1 MKRIFAMLLALVM
14 VLSLA
19 ACAGNNGTTGANDG
33 TNGGNNNGTNGG
45 NTSNALAGTYKI
57 TVWVAEAAVDL
68 TKQQIAAFNES
79 NTDGIVIEAT
89 VEPVSEADA
98 ATNMLNDVAA
108 GADIYCFAQDQFAR
122 LVQGGALAQLGN
134 AASEIVKSGND
145 KGTVDAATAG
155 GSLYAYPL
163 TSDNGY
169 FMYYDK
175 SIIGDTNVD
184 SLEDLIAVCE
194 KNDKFFSFETNTS
207 AWYLASWFFA
217 TGCTSTWNMDNAGE
231 YTGYVDTFNSDAGLV
246 ALKGMQ
252 KLVLSKSSNS
262 SSKSDVFSANSAI
275 LISGAWE
282 YENVQKLLGDN
293 MGVADLPSFTV
304 DGKEYHLGSFSGC
317 KLLGVKP
324 QEDKV
329 KQAVLHKLAQ
339 YLTNEDCQMQ
349 RFNSLSW
356 GPSNLKAQASEA
368 VQAAPHLAALAQQN
382 QYGVPQG
389 QIHGQWW
396 NIAKVIADEVV
407 AAGANASDAD
417 LKAIL
422 TNYQGKLDAIFQMS
436 DETKNAFTVI
446 GDING
451 DGWTKDLP
459 MKAEGSVWTTEIAY
473 ELEAGNEF
481 KVRKGMSWDE
491 SYGVDGGNY
500 VVAEAGKYYIQ
511 FDASTGTITLIAA

>member
-1 MKRIFAMLLALVM
+1 MKKVLALLLALVM
-14 VLSLA
+14 VVGMV
-19 ACAGNNGTTGANDG
+19 ACGGNNTTTGGNNTTTGGNGTT
-33 TNGGNNNGTNGG
+33 NGGST
-45 NTSNALAGTYKI
+45 TSLAGTYDVTI
-57 TVWVAEAAVDL
+57 WVAEKAVDL
-68 TKQQIAAFNES
+68 TKTQIAKYNET
-79 NTDGIVIEAT
+79 NTDGIVINAT

-122 LVQGGALAQLGN
+122 LVQGGALAQLGS
-134 AASEIVKSGND
+134 AAAEIVKNAND
-145 KGTVDAATAG
+145 KGTVSAATT
-155 GSLYAYPL
+155 GSNLYAYPL

-194 KNDKFFSFETNTS
+194 KNDKFFSFETNSS

-217 TGCTSTWNMDNAGE
+217 TGCTSTWNMDNSGE
-231 YTGYVDTFNSDAGLV
+231 YTGYVDTFNSDAGVV

-252 KLVLSKSSNS
+252 KLLLSKSNNS

-282 YENVQKLLGDN
+282 YDNVKDILGDN

-317 KLLGVKP
+317 KLMGVKP

-339 YLTNEDCQMQ
+339 YLTNEECQMQ
-349 RFNSLSW
+349 RFETLAW
-356 GPSNLKAQASEA
+356 GPSNLDAQASDA

-382 QYGVPQG
+382 EYGIPQG

-396 NIAKVIADEVV
+396 DIAKVIADEVTL
-407 AAGANASDAD
+407 AGANASDAD

-422 TNYQGKLDAIFQMS
+422 VNYQSKLDAIFQMS
-436 DETKNAFTVI
+436 EETKNAFTVI
-446 GDING
+446 GSING
-451 DGWTKDLP
+451 DTWTKDLP
-459 MKAEGSVWTTEIAY
+459 MIADGNVWTTEIAY
-473 ELEAGNEF
+473 EMDAGTEF
-481 KVRKGMSWDE
+481 KVRKGMAWDE
-491 SYGVDGGNY
+491 SYGLDGGNY
-500 VVAEAGKYYIQ
+500 IVSEAGTYYVQ
-511 FDASTGTITLIAA
+511 FDASTGVITLIAA